1 MLYMRVNVLF
11 SQHRERS
18 SRREQVHCC
27 CPNRELHP
35 ARSCSR
41 PPHPPDLGRH
51 VELRSMTLAGQAAL
65 APSEPRPTVLLRVPA
80 WSEPRPVG
88 RRVYTRYTHC
98 PPYRSTWY
106 HSFQNIRS
114 RSNLWSGS
122 DRRASSAF
130 LGANSPTPRLGPARQ
145 KTSSAFVGAK
155 NILLSSILR
164 RTLSHQ
170 DTAAATGGSKV
181 RSDVAVVAAGGVWF
195 GIASVP

>member
-80 WSEPRPVG
+80 WSKPRPVG

-98 PPYRSTWY
+98 HPYRSTWY

-114 RSNLWSGS
+114 SSNLWSGS

-130 LGANSPTPRLGPARQ
+130 LGANSPTPRLGPDRQ
-145 KTSSAFVGAK
+145 TSSAFVGAK

-181 RSDVAVVAAGGVWF
+181 RSDVAVLAAGGVWF